1 MGYFESHADSHVIRV
16 FFNLPCHRDSNGG
29 KSAAQY
35 FPHPPNKVIPFVL
48 SLRINP
54 NRLKPLFGWIIIIT
68 HVKASSW

>member
-1 MGYFESHADSHVIRV
+1 MGYFESHADSHVSRV

-54 NRLKPLFGWIIIIT
+54 NR
-68 HVKASSW
+68 